1 MLHRKLDPA
10 PEVGLGEPAA
20 LGLVEP
26 AHHALHGQPALDF
39 ELGVEADARAAD
51 RMMADVGADDIDLPA
66 RPFRALFGDQHRH
79 RIGFL
84 PRRHAAMP
92 DRQPAAQ
99 LVDLAYSFQRGSSY
113 IVENAVLERK
123 STRLNSSH

>member
-1 MLHRKLDPA
+1 
-10 PEVGLGEPAA
+10 
-20 LGLVEP
+20 
-26 AHHALHGQPALDF
+26 
-39 ELGVEADARAAD
+39 
-51 RMMADVGADDIDLPA
+51 MMADVGADDIDLPA

-99 LVDLAYSFQRGSSY
+99 LVDLANSFQRGSSY
-113 IVENAVLERK
+113 IVENAVFRLEEHTSELQSLMRTSYDVFCWK
-123 STRLNSSH
+123 NKHIVHEKTPIGIP